1 MKLSELVNEWHEAG
15 RAEFEER
22 CNPLIYDE
30 YDKKYIREKTKWI
43 NLDAGRDAGC
53 RGVFMIR
60 KSDLAVFRIKAYG
73 VPHLQKF
80 IGYADTLTGAELKSK
95 EEY

>member
-1 MKLSELVNEWHEAG
+1 MKLSELVNEWHEVG

-22 CNPLIYDE
+22 YKSLIYDE
-30 YDKKYIREKTKWI
+30 YNKKHIREKTKWI
-43 NLDAGRDAGC
+43 NLDVENNG
-53 RGVFMIR
+53 GVFMIR
-60 KSDLAVFRIKAYG
+60 KEDLAVFRIKAYG

-80 IGYADTLTGAELKSK
+80 IGYADALTGAELKSK